1 MDFPG
6 KVSAYNVG
14 DPGCE
19 IFLIASKS
27 GSVAQMEVLE
37 KLKSQGRGSLV
48 GCCLWGCTESDTTE
62 AT

>member
-1 MDFPG
+1 MDFPGGSAG

-14 DPGCE
+14 CK

-37 KLKSQGRGSLV
+37 KLN
-48 GCCLWGCTESDTTE
+48 TP
-62 AT
+62 